1 MTPFLKQ
8 VAKHYYTHTAPYRE
22 LCYIFPNRRS
32 MLFFQKYYR
41 ELVKEERKTMLMP
54 QMYTINDFFY
64 VLCNQTPT
72 EKIDLLL
79 HLYENYRE
87 LMPQCE
93 SLDEFIFWGE
103 MILSDFNDVDKYLV
117 DARKL
122 FTNVSEFKSLQDYGS
137 YLNERQ
143 LKAIQAFMGHFSSV
157 VGEDGKYKDSFR
169 RTWDILY
176 PLYVSFNKSLDA
188 EGKSYEGKVYR
199 ALAERFK
206 KESAI
211 NVLKEIFPDTDQFI
225 FIGQGAPTE
234 SEMYILR
241 AMHKAGLA
249 QFCWDYSSSWIR
261 DKHNRA
267 SFFLENNI
275 RELGQSIEL
284 DKESLREPEIN
295 TLAVPSAVG
304 QCKQLSAIFNRLEP
318 YSQIGLDTAVVL
330 ADEGLLIP
338 TLNAIPEEISKVN
351 VTMGYPMSASM
362 LYTFMEEVCALQMH
376 LRKMPDGKMLFYH
389 RQVSDIFSNPLLTSF
404 LSDSEKQQ
412 ISSIQQGLR
421 HYIEESE
428 LSEGILSEIFRP
440 VVLEDTIADKE
451 QIHSLCEYLKAVLL
465 SVAHRI
471 MSGKDETLEL
481 DFAKE
486 YYKAINCIEKYELAI
501 LPTTFFRLLRNLLG
515 RSTVPFKGEPLQG
528 LQIMGPLETRALD
541 FKNVIILGCN
551 EGVFPRHNT
560 RESFIPAELRKGFD
574 LPTHEYQDSLWA
586 YYFYRLIQRA
596 DKIWMVYNTSSSQKL
611 KSCEES
617 RYIKQLELHFG
628 VKINH
633 FTAKSTISKPEMP
646 SFFPKTKEHI
656 DKLKKDTYL
665 SASSI
670 QSYLSCPAKFFL
682 GNIEN
687 IAKSEEVTEIMDKSM
702 IGTIVHNTMQCL
714 YKGKSEITYKELKGM
729 ISTRIY
735 KDIVREQIKEQ
746 LRSIEVTGR
755 NLIYEHLACKY
766 VEQILSIDAALIKEK
781 GVNSFKIIGLE
792 KREVKVLHG
801 LRFKGFI
808 DRIDSFEDGT
818 LRIVDYKTGKV
829 KDTDFQID
837 DSNATEIAEAAF
849 GTDDD
854 KRPKIAI
861 QLFLYDEFVKD
872 KFKGKSIENV
882 IYQTSSLFSDGIKS
896 YPMCSKFISEM
907 EKELKECTDKILDI
921 NEPWSKTNDT
931 GTCTY
936 CDFKTI
942 CGR

>member
-8 VAKHYYTHTAPYRE
+8 VAKHYYTHTTLYRE

-41 ELVKEERKTMLMP
+41 ELVKAERKTVLMP

-64 VLCNQTPT
+64 VLCNQSPT

-87 LMPQCE
+87 LSPHCE

-117 DARKL
+117 DAKKL

-137 YLNERQ
+137 YLNEKQ
-143 LKAIQAFMGHFSSV
+143 LKAIQSFMGHFSPV
-157 VGEDGKYKDSFR
+157 VGADGKYKDSFR
-169 RTWDILY
+169 KTWDILY
-176 PLYVSFNKSLDA
+176 PLYISFNTSLDA

-199 ALAERFK
+199 AIAERFK
-206 KESAI
+206 KESAVDI
-211 NVLKEIFPDTDQFI
+211 LKERFPDTDQFI

-234 SEMYILR
+234 SEMCILR
-241 AMHKAGLA
+241 GMQKAGLA
-249 QFCWDYSSSWIR
+249 QFCWDYSSPLIK
-261 DKHNRA
+261 DKHNKA

-284 DKESLREPEIN
+284 NNDDLGVPEIN

-304 QCKQLSAIFNRLEP
+304 QCKQLGAIFRRLEP

-338 TLNAIPEEISKVN
+338 TLNAIPEEIVKVN
-351 VTMGYPMSASM
+351 VTMGYPMSSSM
-362 LYTFMEEVCALQMH
+362 LYTLMEEICALQMH
-376 LRKMPDGKMLFYH
+376 LRKMPDGKVLFYH
-389 RQVSDIFSNPLLTSF
+389 KQVSDIFSNPLLTSF
-404 LSDSEKQQ
+404 LSDSERKR
-412 ISSIQQGLR
+412 ITTIQQGLR

-428 LSEGILSEIFRP
+428 LNEGILSDIFRP
-440 VVLEDTIADKE
+440 VVMEDTLADKE
-451 QIHSLCEYLKAVLL
+451 QIHSLCEYLKTVLL
-465 SVAHRI
+465 NVAHR
-471 MSGKDETLEL
+471 MMEGKSETLEL

-515 RSTVPFKGEPLQG
+515 RSSVPFKGEPLQG

-541 FKNVIILGCN
+541 FKNVIILSCN

-596 DKIWMVYNTSSSQKL
+596 DKVWMVYNTSSSQKL
-611 KSCEES
+611 KSSEES

-628 VKINH
+628 LKINH
-633 FTAKSTISKPEMP
+633 YTAKSTIAKLEMP
-646 SFFPKTKEHI
+646 SFFPKTEEHI
-656 DKLKKDTYL
+656 KKLKTEVYF
-665 SASSI
+665 SASTI
-670 QSYLSCPAKFFL
+670 QNYLSCPAKFFF
-682 GNIEN
+682 NKIEN
-687 IAKSEEVTEIMDKSM
+687 INKTEEVTEIMDKGLM
-702 IGTIVHNTMQCL
+702 GTVLHSTMQRL
-714 YKGKSEITYKELKGM
+714 YEGKSQITYDDLKTM
-729 ISTRIY
+729 QSTRKY
-735 KDIVREQIKEQ
+735 KDIIREEIKKN

-755 NLIYEHLACKY
+755 NLIYEHIVCRY
-766 VEQILSIDAALIKEK
+766 VEQILSVDAALLKDK
-781 GVNSFKIIGLE
+781 GANSFKIIGLE
-792 KREVKVLHG
+792 KKENKVING
-801 LRFKGFI
+801 LKFKGFI

-818 LRIVDYKTGKV
+818 VRIVDYKTGKV

-837 DSNATEIAEAAF
+837 ENNASEIAQAAF
-849 GTDDD
+849 GTDEK

-872 KFKGKSIENV
+872 QFKNKRIENV
-882 IYQTSSLFSDGIKS
+882 IYQTSSLFSDGIKTA
-896 YPMCSKFISEM
+896 PMCNKFMSEM
-907 EKELKECTDKILDI
+907 EKSLKECTDKILDI
-921 NEPWSKTNDT
+921 NEPWTKTADIDT
-931 GTCTY
+931 CLN